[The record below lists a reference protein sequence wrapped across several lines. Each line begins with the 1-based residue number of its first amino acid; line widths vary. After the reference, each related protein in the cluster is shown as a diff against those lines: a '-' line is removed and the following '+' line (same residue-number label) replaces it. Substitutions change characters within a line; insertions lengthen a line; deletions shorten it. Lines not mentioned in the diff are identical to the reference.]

1 MKSISK
7 FRILGMV
14 LILLLII
21 VYFILSSLNRF
32 DEHQLKVIIRVVA
45 SIVSIVVSG
54 IGFCFERVNR
64 LQEAVRFIFMIA
76 LVILSYFYIV

>member
-32 DEHQLKVIIRVVA
+32 DEHQLKVIIWIVA

-54 IGFCFERVNR
+54 IGLYFERVNR
-64 LQEAVRFIFMIA
+64 FQEAARFIFMIA

>member
-7 FRILGMV
+7 FRILGMA

-32 DEHQLKVIIRVVA
+32 DEHQLKVMFWIVA

-54 IGFCFERVNR
+54 IGLYFERVNR
-64 LQEAVRFIFMIA
+64 FQEAARFIFMIA

>member
-32 DEHQLKVIIRVVA
+32 DEHQLKVIIWIVA

-54 IGFCFERVNR
+54 IGLYFERVNR
-64 LQEAVRFIFMIA
+64 FQETIRFIFMIA

>member
-21 VYFILSSLNRF
+21 VYLILSSLNRF
-32 DEHQLKVIIRVVA
+32 DEHQLRVIIWIFA
-45 SIVSIVVSG
+45 SIVSIGISG
-54 IGFCFERVNR
+54 IGLYFERVNR
-64 LQEAVRFIFMIA
+64 FQEAVRFIFMIA

>member
-32 DEHQLKVIIRVVA
+32 DEHQLKVIIWIVA

-54 IGFCFERVNR
+54 IGLYFERVNR
-64 LQEAVRFIFMIA
+64 FQEAARFIFMIA
-76 LVILSYFYIV
+76 LVIISYFYIV